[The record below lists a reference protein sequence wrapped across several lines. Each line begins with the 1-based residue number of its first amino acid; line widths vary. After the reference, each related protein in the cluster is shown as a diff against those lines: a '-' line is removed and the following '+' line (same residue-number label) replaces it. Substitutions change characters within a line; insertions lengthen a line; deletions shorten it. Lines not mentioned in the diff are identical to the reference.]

1 MMNYILLLIF
11 SLVFHNESASQHFKD
26 QYLASLKNPTN
37 QTHRSTDYSS
47 LPKTWELLTS
57 SAQVEC
63 DLSDLTLTKLDCND
77 NNQFKV
83 AINFAHQNTT
93 TQFKLYINGEYKG
106 LFPYSQLPITT
117 DYLNGQTND
126 DYHFLIKDS
135 EFPNCAIDGNI
146 SAPYCPDSE
155 CHLYN
160 MTYEQSDCDSTGHFN
175 MWLNCNH
182 DNTSDFFN
190 LYIDGGLI
198 GQYAYSQL
206 PINLTQLVGDGAFH
220 VYKFIDINNGDCKVI
235 KEIKHPN
242 CSQGGDCH
250 LYNMTYEQSDC
261 DSSGHFNMWLNCN
274 HDNTSDFFDLYI
286 DGGLIGQYAYSQL
299 PINLTQLA
307 GDGAFHVYK
316 FIDIHNGDC
325 KVIKEIKHPN
335 CSQGGDCH
343 LYNMT
348 YEQSDCD
355 ASGHFN
361 MWLNCNHDNTSD
373 FFDLY
378 IDGGLI
384 GQYAY
389 SQLPINLT
397 QLAGDGAFHVYKFI
411 DINNGDCKV
420 IKEIKHPNCSQ
431 GGDCH
436 LYDMTFD
443 MTDCDSTGHFN
454 MWLNCNHDNTSDFFD
469 LYIDGGLI
477 GQYAYSQ
484 LPINLTQLVGDGAF
498 HVYKFIDINNGDC
511 KVIKEIKHPNCSQ
524 GGDCHLYNMT
534 YEQSDCDST
543 GHFNMW
549 LNCNHDNTSDF
560 FDLYIDGGL
569 IGQYA
574 YSQLPINLTQLVGD
588 GAFHVY
594 KFIDINN
601 GDCKVIKEIKHPNC
615 SQGGECHLYD
625 MTFDMTDCDSTGH
638 FNMWL
643 NCNHDNTSDFFDL
656 YIDGGLIGQYAY
668 SQLPINLTQLVGDGA
683 FHVYKFIDIHNGDCK
698 VIKEIKHPN
707 CSQGG
712 DCHLYNMTYEQSDCD
727 STGHFNM
734 WLNCNHD
741 NTSDFFNLYIDG
753 GLIGQYAYSQL
764 PINLTQLVGDGAFH
778 VYKFIDINNGDC
790 KVIKD
795 IKHPNCSQGGEC
807 NLSELTLTPS
817 NCNSEGQFYVEIDF
831 DYENTSDSF
840 KIQRNGHNYGY
851 FSYEDLPIVLGPFD
865 GNSSTV
871 YEFLV
876 KDQANPNCKIASHIN
891 PPYCQNGFPEPLIS
905 MEIYDF
911 KCIDTS
917 NYTAFINVEIRG
929 DANIPVNLYESNK
942 LIGEYNSSAFPIK
955 VNLSKELLPSVK
967 ASDKNQPSNYTARL
981 YQHPDCLLGTS
992 NNISSTVKCFPNPT
1006 KSGLNLEWSGHHFQ
1020 YRIHSINGNFIASGQ
1035 GDVQRQLLLQ
1045 TIFLLELISSTS
1057 WTVRKI

>member
-26 QYLASLKNPTN
+26 QYFASLKNPTN

-47 LPKTWELLTS
+47 LPKTWEHLTS
-57 SAQVEC
+57 SAQIEC

-83 AINFAHQNTT
+83 VINFAHQNTT

-182 DNTSDFFN
+182 DNTSDFF
-190 LYIDGGLI
+190 
-198 GQYAYSQL
+198 
-206 PINLTQLVGDGAFH
+206 
-220 VYKFIDINNGDCKVI
+220 
-235 KEIKHPN
+235 
-242 CSQGGDCH
+242 
-250 LYNMTYEQSDC
+250 
-261 DSSGHFNMWLNCN
+261 
-274 HDNTSDFFDLYI
+274 DLYI

-325 KVIKEIKHPN
+325 KVIK
-335 CSQGGDCH
+335 D
-343 LYNMT
+343 
-348 YEQSDCD
+348 
-355 ASGHFN
+355 
-361 MWLNCNHDNTSD
+361 
-373 FFDLY
+373 
-378 IDGGLI
+378 
-384 GQYAY
+384 
-389 SQLPINLT
+389 
-397 QLAGDGAFHVYKFI
+397 
-411 DINNGDCKV
+411 
-420 IKEIKHPNCSQ
+420 IKHPNCSQ

-436 LYDMTFD
+436 LYD
-443 MTDCDSTGHFN
+443 
-454 MWLNCNHDNTSDFFD
+454 
-469 LYIDGGLI
+469 
-477 GQYAYSQ
+477 
-484 LPINLTQLVGDGAF
+484 
-498 HVYKFIDINNGDC
+498 
-511 KVIKEIKHPNCSQ
+511 
-524 GGDCHLYNMT
+524 MT

-588 GAFHVY
+588 GTFHVY
-594 KFIDINN
+594 KFIDIN
-601 GDCKVIKEIKHPNC
+601 
-615 SQGGECHLYD
+615 
-625 MTFDMTDCDSTGH
+625 
-638 FNMWL
+638 
-643 NCNHDNTSDFFDL
+643 
-656 YIDGGLIGQYAY
+656 
-668 SQLPINLTQLVGDGA
+668 
-683 FHVYKFIDIHNGDCK
+683 NGDCK

-727 STGHFNM
+727 STDHFYM

-753 GLIGQYAYSQL
+753 GLIGQYAYSDL
-764 PINLTQLVGDGAFH
+764 PINLTQLVGDGTFH
-778 VYKFIDINNGDC
+778 VYKFIDIHNGDC
-790 KVIKD
+790 KVIKE

-831 DYENTSDSF
+831 DYENSSDSF
-840 KIQRNGHNYGY
+840 KIQGNGHNYGY

-876 KDQANPNCKIASHIN
+876 KDQTNPNCKIASHIN

-911 KCIDTS
+911 KCIDST

-967 ASDKNQPSNYTARL
+967 ASDKNQPSNFTARL

-1006 KSGLNLEWSGHHFQ
+1006 KSGLNIEWSGHHFQ

-1035 GDVQRQLLLQ
+1035 GEPKT
-1045 TIFLLELISSTS
+1045 TIITDNIPAGAYIIYIMDGKENIIQKFIKL
-1057 WTVRKI
+1057 

>member
-11 SLVFHNESASQHFKD
+11 SLVFHNENASQHFKD
-26 QYLASLKNPTN
+26 QYLASLKNSTN
-37 QTHRSTDYSS
+37 QTHWSTDYSS
-47 LPKTWELLTS
+47 LPKTWEHLTS
-57 SAQVEC
+57 SAQIEC

-83 AINFAHQNTT
+83 VINFAHQNTT

-182 DNTSDFFN
+182 DNTSDFF
-190 LYIDGGLI
+190 
-198 GQYAYSQL
+198 
-206 PINLTQLVGDGAFH
+206 
-220 VYKFIDINNGDCKVI
+220 
-235 KEIKHPN
+235 
-242 CSQGGDCH
+242 
-250 LYNMTYEQSDC
+250 
-261 DSSGHFNMWLNCN
+261 
-274 HDNTSDFFDLYI
+274 DLYI

-325 KVIKEIKHPN
+325 KVIK
-335 CSQGGDCH
+335 D
-343 LYNMT
+343 
-348 YEQSDCD
+348 
-355 ASGHFN
+355 
-361 MWLNCNHDNTSD
+361 
-373 FFDLY
+373 
-378 IDGGLI
+378 
-384 GQYAY
+384 
-389 SQLPINLT
+389 
-397 QLAGDGAFHVYKFI
+397 
-411 DINNGDCKV
+411 
-420 IKEIKHPNCSQ
+420 IKHPNCSQ

-436 LYDMTFD
+436 LYD
-443 MTDCDSTGHFN
+443 
-454 MWLNCNHDNTSDFFD
+454 
-469 LYIDGGLI
+469 
-477 GQYAYSQ
+477 
-484 LPINLTQLVGDGAF
+484 
-498 HVYKFIDINNGDC
+498 
-511 KVIKEIKHPNCSQ
+511 
-524 GGDCHLYNMT
+524 MT

-588 GAFHVY
+588 GTFHVY
-594 KFIDINN
+594 KFIDIN
-601 GDCKVIKEIKHPNC
+601 
-615 SQGGECHLYD
+615 
-625 MTFDMTDCDSTGH
+625 
-638 FNMWL
+638 
-643 NCNHDNTSDFFDL
+643 
-656 YIDGGLIGQYAY
+656 
-668 SQLPINLTQLVGDGA
+668 
-683 FHVYKFIDIHNGDCK
+683 NGDCK

-727 STGHFNM
+727 STDHFYM

-741 NTSDFFNLYIDG
+741 NTSDFFDLYIDG
-753 GLIGQYAYSQL
+753 GLIGQYAYSDL
-764 PINLTQLVGDGAFH
+764 PINLTQLVGDGTFH
-778 VYKFIDINNGDC
+778 VYKFIDIHNGDC
-790 KVIKD
+790 KVIKE

-831 DYENTSDSF
+831 DYENSSDSF
-840 KIQRNGHNYGY
+840 KIQGNGHNYGY

-876 KDQANPNCKIASHIN
+876 KDQTNPNCKIASHIN

-911 KCIDTS
+911 KCIDST

-967 ASDKNQPSNYTARL
+967 ASDKNQPSNFTARL

-1006 KSGLNLEWSGHHFQ
+1006 KSGLNIEWSGHHFQ

-1035 GDVQRQLLLQ
+1035 GEPKT
-1045 TIFLLELISSTS
+1045 TIITDNIPAGAYIIYIMDGKENIIQKFIKL
-1057 WTVRKI
+1057 

>member
-26 QYLASLKNPTN
+26 QYFASLKNPTN

-47 LPKTWELLTS
+47 LPKTWEHLTS
-57 SAQVEC
+57 SAQIEC

-83 AINFAHQNTT
+83 VINFAHQNTT

-182 DNTSDFFN
+182 DNTSDFF
-190 LYIDGGLI
+190 
-198 GQYAYSQL
+198 
-206 PINLTQLVGDGAFH
+206 
-220 VYKFIDINNGDCKVI
+220 
-235 KEIKHPN
+235 
-242 CSQGGDCH
+242 
-250 LYNMTYEQSDC
+250 
-261 DSSGHFNMWLNCN
+261 
-274 HDNTSDFFDLYI
+274 
-286 DGGLIGQYAYSQL
+286 
-299 PINLTQLA
+299 
-307 GDGAFHVYK
+307 
-316 FIDIHNGDC
+316 
-325 KVIKEIKHPN
+325 
-335 CSQGGDCH
+335 
-343 LYNMT
+343 
-348 YEQSDCD
+348 
-355 ASGHFN
+355 
-361 MWLNCNHDNTSD
+361 
-373 FFDLY
+373 DLY

-436 LYDMTFD
+436 LY
-443 MTDCDSTGHFN
+443 
-454 MWLNCNHDNTSDFFD
+454 
-469 LYIDGGLI
+469 
-477 GQYAYSQ
+477 
-484 LPINLTQLVGDGAF
+484 
-498 HVYKFIDINNGDC
+498 
-511 KVIKEIKHPNCSQ
+511 
-524 GGDCHLYNMT
+524 NMT

-543 GHFNMW
+543 DHF
-549 LNCNHDNTSDF
+549 
-560 FDLYIDGGL
+560 Y
-569 IGQYA
+569 
-574 YSQLPINLTQLVGD
+574 
-588 GAFHVY
+588 
-594 KFIDINN
+594 
-601 GDCKVIKEIKHPNC
+601 
-615 SQGGECHLYD
+615 
-625 MTFDMTDCDSTGH
+625 
-638 FNMWL
+638 
-643 NCNHDNTSDFFDL
+643 
-656 YIDGGLIGQYAY
+656 
-668 SQLPINLTQLVGDGA
+668 
-683 FHVYKFIDIHNGDCK
+683 
-698 VIKEIKHPN
+698 
-707 CSQGG
+707 
-712 DCHLYNMTYEQSDCD
+712 
-727 STGHFNM
+727 M

-753 GLIGQYAYSQL
+753 GLIGQYAYSDL
-764 PINLTQLVGDGAFH
+764 PINLTQLVGDGTFH
-778 VYKFIDINNGDC
+778 VYKFIDIHNGDC
-790 KVIKD
+790 KVIKE

-831 DYENTSDSF
+831 DYENSSDSF
-840 KIQRNGHNYGY
+840 KIQGNGHNYGY

-876 KDQANPNCKIASHIN
+876 KDQTNPNCKIASHIN

-911 KCIDTS
+911 KCIDST

-967 ASDKNQPSNYTARL
+967 ASDKNQPSNFTARL

-1006 KSGLNLEWSGHHFQ
+1006 KSGLNIEWSGHHFQ

-1035 GDVQRQLLLQ
+1035 GEPKT
-1045 TIFLLELISSTS
+1045 TIITDNIPAGAYIIYIMDGKENIIQKFIKL
-1057 WTVRKI
+1057 

>member
-11 SLVFHNESASQHFKD
+11 SLVFHNENASQHFKD
-26 QYLASLKNPTN
+26 QYLASLKNSTN
-37 QTHRSTDYSS
+37 QTHWSTDYSS
-47 LPKTWELLTS
+47 LPKTWEHLTS
-57 SAQVEC
+57 SAQIEC

-83 AINFAHQNTT
+83 VINFAHQNTT

-182 DNTSDFFN
+182 DNTSDFFD

-198 GQYAYSQL
+198 GQYAYSEL

-235 KEIKHPN
+235 K
-242 CSQGGDCH
+242 D
-250 LYNMTYEQSDC
+250 
-261 DSSGHFNMWLNCN
+261 
-274 HDNTSDFFDLYI
+274 
-286 DGGLIGQYAYSQL
+286 
-299 PINLTQLA
+299 
-307 GDGAFHVYK
+307 
-316 FIDIHNGDC
+316 
-325 KVIKEIKHPN
+325 
-335 CSQGGDCH
+335 
-343 LYNMT
+343 
-348 YEQSDCD
+348 
-355 ASGHFN
+355 
-361 MWLNCNHDNTSD
+361 
-373 FFDLY
+373 
-378 IDGGLI
+378 
-384 GQYAY
+384 
-389 SQLPINLT
+389 
-397 QLAGDGAFHVYKFI
+397 
-411 DINNGDCKV
+411 
-420 IKEIKHPNCSQ
+420 IKHPNCSQ

-454 MWLNCNHDNTSDFFD
+454 MWLNCNHDNTSDFF
-469 LYIDGGLI
+469 
-477 GQYAYSQ
+477 
-484 LPINLTQLVGDGAF
+484 
-498 HVYKFIDINNGDC
+498 
-511 KVIKEIKHPNCSQ
+511 
-524 GGDCHLYNMT
+524 
-534 YEQSDCDST
+534 
-543 GHFNMW
+543 
-549 LNCNHDNTSDF
+549 
-560 FDLYIDGGL
+560 
-569 IGQYA
+569 
-574 YSQLPINLTQLVGD
+574 
-588 GAFHVY
+588 
-594 KFIDINN
+594 
-601 GDCKVIKEIKHPNC
+601 
-615 SQGGECHLYD
+615 
-625 MTFDMTDCDSTGH
+625 
-638 FNMWL
+638 
-643 NCNHDNTSDFFDL
+643 
-656 YIDGGLIGQYAY
+656 
-668 SQLPINLTQLVGDGA
+668 
-683 FHVYKFIDIHNGDCK
+683 
-698 VIKEIKHPN
+698 
-707 CSQGG
+707 
-712 DCHLYNMTYEQSDCD
+712 
-727 STGHFNM
+727 
-734 WLNCNHD
+734 
-741 NTSDFFNLYIDG
+741 NLYIDG
-753 GLIGQYAYSQL
+753 GLIGQYAYSEL

-1035 GDVQRQLLLQ
+1035 GDTKT
-1045 TIFLLELISSTS
+1045 TIITDNIPAGAYFIYIMDGKENIIQKFIKL
-1057 WTVRKI
+1057 

>member
-47 LPKTWELLTS
+47 LPKTWEHLTS
-57 SAQVEC
+57 SAQIEC

-83 AINFAHQNTT
+83 VINFAHQNTT

-182 DNTSDFFN
+182 DNTSDFF
-190 LYIDGGLI
+190 
-198 GQYAYSQL
+198 
-206 PINLTQLVGDGAFH
+206 
-220 VYKFIDINNGDCKVI
+220 
-235 KEIKHPN
+235 
-242 CSQGGDCH
+242 
-250 LYNMTYEQSDC
+250 
-261 DSSGHFNMWLNCN
+261 
-274 HDNTSDFFDLYI
+274 
-286 DGGLIGQYAYSQL
+286 
-299 PINLTQLA
+299 
-307 GDGAFHVYK
+307 
-316 FIDIHNGDC
+316 
-325 KVIKEIKHPN
+325 
-335 CSQGGDCH
+335 
-343 LYNMT
+343 
-348 YEQSDCD
+348 
-355 ASGHFN
+355 
-361 MWLNCNHDNTSD
+361 
-373 FFDLY
+373 DLY

-431 GGDCH
+431 GGDC
-436 LYDMTFD
+436 
-443 MTDCDSTGHFN
+443 
-454 MWLNCNHDNTSDFFD
+454 
-469 LYIDGGLI
+469 
-477 GQYAYSQ
+477 
-484 LPINLTQLVGDGAF
+484 
-498 HVYKFIDINNGDC
+498 
-511 KVIKEIKHPNCSQ
+511 
-524 GGDCHLYNMT
+524 
-534 YEQSDCDST
+534 
-543 GHFNMW
+543 
-549 LNCNHDNTSDF
+549 
-560 FDLYIDGGL
+560 
-569 IGQYA
+569 
-574 YSQLPINLTQLVGD
+574 
-588 GAFHVY
+588 
-594 KFIDINN
+594 
-601 GDCKVIKEIKHPNC
+601 
-615 SQGGECHLYD
+615 
-625 MTFDMTDCDSTGH
+625 
-638 FNMWL
+638 
-643 NCNHDNTSDFFDL
+643 
-656 YIDGGLIGQYAY
+656 
-668 SQLPINLTQLVGDGA
+668 
-683 FHVYKFIDIHNGDCK
+683 
-698 VIKEIKHPN
+698 
-707 CSQGG
+707 
-712 DCHLYNMTYEQSDCD
+712 
-727 STGHFNM
+727 
-734 WLNCNHD
+734 
-741 NTSDFFNLYIDG
+741 
-753 GLIGQYAYSQL
+753 
-764 PINLTQLVGDGAFH
+764 
-778 VYKFIDINNGDC
+778 
-790 KVIKD
+790 
-795 IKHPNCSQGGEC
+795 

-831 DYENTSDSF
+831 DYENSSDSF
-840 KIQRNGHNYGY
+840 KIQGNGHNYGY

-911 KCIDTS
+911 KCIDST

-967 ASDKNQPSNYTARL
+967 ASDKNQPSNFTARL

-1006 KSGLNLEWSGHHFQ
+1006 KSGLNIEWSGHHFQ

-1035 GDVQRQLLLQ
+1035 GEPKT
-1045 TIFLLELISSTS
+1045 TIITDNIPAGAYIIYIMDGKENIIQKFIKL
-1057 WTVRKI
+1057 

>member
-26 QYLASLKNPTN
+26 QYFASLKNPTN

-47 LPKTWELLTS
+47 LPKTWEHLTS
-57 SAQVEC
+57 SAQIEC

-83 AINFAHQNTT
+83 VINFAHQNTT

-182 DNTSDFFN
+182 DNTSDFF
-190 LYIDGGLI
+190 
-198 GQYAYSQL
+198 
-206 PINLTQLVGDGAFH
+206 
-220 VYKFIDINNGDCKVI
+220 
-235 KEIKHPN
+235 
-242 CSQGGDCH
+242 
-250 LYNMTYEQSDC
+250 
-261 DSSGHFNMWLNCN
+261 
-274 HDNTSDFFDLYI
+274 DLYI

-307 GDGAFHVYK
+307 
-316 FIDIHNGDC
+316 
-325 KVIKEIKHPN
+325 
-335 CSQGGDCH
+335 
-343 LYNMT
+343 
-348 YEQSDCD
+348 
-355 ASGHFN
+355 
-361 MWLNCNHDNTSD
+361 
-373 FFDLY
+373 
-378 IDGGLI
+378 
-384 GQYAY
+384 
-389 SQLPINLT
+389 
-397 QLAGDGAFHVYKFI
+397 
-411 DINNGDCKV
+411 
-420 IKEIKHPNCSQ
+420 
-431 GGDCH
+431 
-436 LYDMTFD
+436 
-443 MTDCDSTGHFN
+443 
-454 MWLNCNHDNTSDFFD
+454 
-469 LYIDGGLI
+469 
-477 GQYAYSQ
+477 
-484 LPINLTQLVGDGAF
+484 
-498 HVYKFIDINNGDC
+498 
-511 KVIKEIKHPNCSQ
+511 
-524 GGDCHLYNMT
+524 
-534 YEQSDCDST
+534 
-543 GHFNMW
+543 
-549 LNCNHDNTSDF
+549 
-560 FDLYIDGGL
+560 
-569 IGQYA
+569 
-574 YSQLPINLTQLVGD
+574 GD

-643 NCNHDNTSDFFDL
+643 NCNHDNTSDFFNL

-668 SQLPINLTQLVGDGA
+668 SDLPINLTQLVGDGT

-698 VIKEIKHPN
+698 VIKE
-707 CSQGG
+707 
-712 DCHLYNMTYEQSDCD
+712 
-727 STGHFNM
+727 
-734 WLNCNHD
+734 
-741 NTSDFFNLYIDG
+741 
-753 GLIGQYAYSQL
+753 
-764 PINLTQLVGDGAFH
+764 
-778 VYKFIDINNGDC
+778 
-790 KVIKD
+790 

-831 DYENTSDSF
+831 DYENSSDSF
-840 KIQRNGHNYGY
+840 KIQGNGHNYGY

-876 KDQANPNCKIASHIN
+876 KDQTNPNCKIASHIN

-911 KCIDTS
+911 KCIDST

-967 ASDKNQPSNYTARL
+967 ASDKNQPSNFTARL

-1006 KSGLNLEWSGHHFQ
+1006 KSGLNIEWSGHHFQ

-1035 GDVQRQLLLQ
+1035 GEPKT
-1045 TIFLLELISSTS
+1045 TIITDNIPAGAYIIYIMDGKENIIQKFIKL
-1057 WTVRKI
+1057 

>member
-26 QYLASLKNPTN
+26 QYFASLKNPTN

-47 LPKTWELLTS
+47 LPKTWEHLTS
-57 SAQVEC
+57 SAQIEC

-83 AINFAHQNTT
+83 VINFAHQNTT

-182 DNTSDFFN
+182 DNTSDFF
-190 LYIDGGLI
+190 
-198 GQYAYSQL
+198 
-206 PINLTQLVGDGAFH
+206 
-220 VYKFIDINNGDCKVI
+220 
-235 KEIKHPN
+235 
-242 CSQGGDCH
+242 
-250 LYNMTYEQSDC
+250 
-261 DSSGHFNMWLNCN
+261 
-274 HDNTSDFFDLYI
+274 
-286 DGGLIGQYAYSQL
+286 
-299 PINLTQLA
+299 
-307 GDGAFHVYK
+307 
-316 FIDIHNGDC
+316 
-325 KVIKEIKHPN
+325 
-335 CSQGGDCH
+335 
-343 LYNMT
+343 
-348 YEQSDCD
+348 
-355 ASGHFN
+355 
-361 MWLNCNHDNTSD
+361 
-373 FFDLY
+373 DLY

-436 LYDMTFD
+436 LYDMTYD
-443 MTDCDSTGHFN
+443 
-454 MWLNCNHDNTSDFFD
+454 
-469 LYIDGGLI
+469 
-477 GQYAYSQ
+477 
-484 LPINLTQLVGDGAF
+484 
-498 HVYKFIDINNGDC
+498 
-511 KVIKEIKHPNCSQ
+511 
-524 GGDCHLYNMT
+524 
-534 YEQSDCDST
+534 QSDCDST

-588 GAFHVY
+588 GTFHVY
-594 KFIDINN
+594 KFIDIN
-601 GDCKVIKEIKHPNC
+601 
-615 SQGGECHLYD
+615 
-625 MTFDMTDCDSTGH
+625 
-638 FNMWL
+638 
-643 NCNHDNTSDFFDL
+643 
-656 YIDGGLIGQYAY
+656 
-668 SQLPINLTQLVGDGA
+668 
-683 FHVYKFIDIHNGDCK
+683 NGDCK

-727 STGHFNM
+727 STDHFYM

-753 GLIGQYAYSQL
+753 GLIGQYAYSDL
-764 PINLTQLVGDGAFH
+764 PINLTQLVGDGTFH
-778 VYKFIDINNGDC
+778 VYKFIDIHNGDC
-790 KVIKD
+790 KVIKE

-831 DYENTSDSF
+831 DYENSSDSF
-840 KIQRNGHNYGY
+840 KIQGNGHNYGY

-876 KDQANPNCKIASHIN
+876 KDQTNPNCKIASHIN

-911 KCIDTS
+911 KCIDST

-967 ASDKNQPSNYTARL
+967 ASDKNQPSNFTARL

-1006 KSGLNLEWSGHHFQ
+1006 KSGLNIEWSGHHFQ

-1035 GDVQRQLLLQ
+1035 GEPKT
-1045 TIFLLELISSTS
+1045 TIITDNIPAGAYIIYIMDGKENIIQKFIKL
-1057 WTVRKI
+1057 

>member
-11 SLVFHNESASQHFKD
+11 SLVFHNENASQHFKD
-26 QYLASLKNPTN
+26 QYLASLKNSTN
-37 QTHRSTDYSS
+37 QTHWSTDYSS
-47 LPKTWELLTS
+47 LPKTWEHLTS
-57 SAQVEC
+57 SAQIEC

-83 AINFAHQNTT
+83 VINFAHQNTT

-198 GQYAYSQL
+198 GQYAYSEL

-235 KEIKHPN
+235 KDIKHPN

-261 DSSGHFNMWLNCN
+261 DS
-274 HDNTSDFFDLYI
+274 
-286 DGGLIGQYAYSQL
+286 
-299 PINLTQLA
+299 
-307 GDGAFHVYK
+307 
-316 FIDIHNGDC
+316 
-325 KVIKEIKHPN
+325 
-335 CSQGGDCH
+335 
-343 LYNMT
+343 
-348 YEQSDCD
+348 
-355 ASGHFN
+355 
-361 MWLNCNHDNTSD
+361 
-373 FFDLY
+373 
-378 IDGGLI
+378 
-384 GQYAY
+384 
-389 SQLPINLT
+389 
-397 QLAGDGAFHVYKFI
+397 
-411 DINNGDCKV
+411 
-420 IKEIKHPNCSQ
+420 
-431 GGDCH
+431 
-436 LYDMTFD
+436 
-443 MTDCDSTGHFN
+443 TGHFN
-454 MWLNCNHDNTSDFFD
+454 MWLNCNHDNTSDFFN

-511 KVIKEIKHPNCSQ
+511 KVIKDIKHPNCSQ
-524 GGDCHLYNMT
+524 GGDCHLYDMT
-534 YEQSDCDST
+534 FDMTNCDST

-560 FDLYIDGGL
+560 FD
-569 IGQYA
+569 
-574 YSQLPINLTQLVGD
+574 
-588 GAFHVY
+588 
-594 KFIDINN
+594 
-601 GDCKVIKEIKHPNC
+601 
-615 SQGGECHLYD
+615 
-625 MTFDMTDCDSTGH
+625 
-638 FNMWL
+638 
-643 NCNHDNTSDFFDL
+643 
-656 YIDGGLIGQYAY
+656 
-668 SQLPINLTQLVGDGA
+668 
-683 FHVYKFIDIHNGDCK
+683 
-698 VIKEIKHPN
+698 
-707 CSQGG
+707 
-712 DCHLYNMTYEQSDCD
+712 
-727 STGHFNM
+727 
-734 WLNCNHD
+734 
-741 NTSDFFNLYIDG
+741 LYIDG

-1035 GDVQRQLLLQ
+1035 GDTKT
-1045 TIFLLELISSTS
+1045 TIITDNIPAGAYFIYIMDGKENIIQKFIKL
-1057 WTVRKI
+1057 